1 MKKRDNYKL
10 DIVPGVVL
18 ALFALFYMSQIPGIK
33 VFKGLGSTPLN
44 NHFIPWLW
52 GGALLTLSLWLI
64 VRGILKYRRVKAE
77 GKLSNEGSLLKSLSD
92 EREVILSFI
101 ALIIYVAFMESVGF
115 IIMTCVYVFAQIL
128 ILTPTEKWAKNII
141 PALITA
147 VITGCL
153 LFYIFRSVL
162 NVLLPVGMFGFGL

>member
-1 MKKRDNYKL
+1 MKNRNNYKL
-10 DIVPGVVL
+10 DIIPGVVL
-18 ALFALFYMSQIPGIK
+18 ALFSLFYMSKIPGIK

-52 GGALLTLSLWLI
+52 GGSLLFLSLWLI
-64 VRGILKYRRVKAE
+64 VRGILNYRRLKAE
-77 GKLSNEGSLLKSLSD
+77 GGISGEGSLFGALAEK
-92 EREVILSFI
+92 REVIFSFI
-101 ALIIYVAFMESVGF
+101 ALIIYVAFMETVGF
-115 IIMTCVYVFAQIL
+115 VIMTCIYVFVQIL
-128 ILTPTEKWAKNII
+128 ILTPVEKWAKNIV

-162 NVLLPVGMFGFGL
+162 NVLLPVGMFGLGL